1 MTSDSEILRLYRDG
15 SHEQAFRLLLKTYQE
30 RLYWH
35 IRRMV
40 IDHDD
45 ADDCLQNTLVK
56 VWKGLESFRGDS
68 GLYTWLWRIATNET
82 ISFLSKR
89 QTRSDQGAMLA
100 AERLPSDPW
109 FDGDRLQE
117 ALYRCI
123 AKLPPKQKAVFNLR
137 YFEDMPYSEI
147 ADVLETSEGSLKA
160 SYHHAYEKIKEWM
173 LNLFDSNSSK

>member
-1 MTSDSEILRLYRDG
+1 MQQEEFFGRLVSEYG
-15 SHEQAFRLLLKTYQE
+15 E

-35 IRRMV
+35 VRSMV
-40 IDHDD
+40 GRHEDAHDLMQD
-45 ADDCLQNTLVK
+45 IYIK
-56 VWKGLESFRGDS
+56 VWKALPGFRGDAEPF
-68 GLYTWLWRIATNET
+68 TWLWRIATNET
-82 ISFLSKR
+82 ISFLTKR

-117 ALYRCI
+117 ALHRCI

-173 LNLFDSNSSK
+173 QEEMDMKI